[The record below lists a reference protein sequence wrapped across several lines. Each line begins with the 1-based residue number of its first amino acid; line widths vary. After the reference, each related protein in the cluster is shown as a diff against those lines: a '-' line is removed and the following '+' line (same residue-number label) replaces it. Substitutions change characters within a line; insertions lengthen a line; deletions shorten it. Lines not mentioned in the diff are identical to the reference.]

1 MAHIVEFTI
10 KGLAGR
16 TEPLYR
22 ALDPHVNIFWGLN
35 GRGKT
40 SLLRILD
47 SALQND
53 SGTIFNVPFTSAE
66 ILIEVPEHGATIRRT
81 VSIEDI
87 NKETDVPYPP
97 GLRYEFGDD
106 SPIAFGR
113 APQNAWKT
121 KILASSRE
129 SERTKIR
136 LLGKL
141 GYTYLPISRRRQS
154 KNSQRYDRLLRN
166 SGSDLITEI
175 DFNRFFA
182 QQIKA
187 VWEDFHQNTLR
198 TIRQIQQKGLALILS
213 ELFEGV
219 AGDKSPE
226 LSDRD
231 LRVEHQLVVDY
242 LKEQNIPIKFSLDTF
257 NSRYSQDSYLRRVVN
272 DIQEIKNEID
282 ATLGPER
289 EFRDVLQ
296 SMFRENKRFI
306 VDDGSGPSGNDIR
319 VEIDGSNIPLESL
332 SSGEQQLIHLL
343 LETLAAADS
352 TIMIDE
358 PEISMHVDWQQR
370 LVSSM
375 RRINPNCQILLATH
389 SPEIMANIDNEFIFQ
404 L

>member
-1 MAHIVEFTI
+1 M
-10 KGLAGR
+10 
-16 TEPLYR
+16 
-22 ALDPHVNIFWGLN
+22 
-35 GRGKT
+35 
-40 SLLRILD
+40 
-47 SALQND
+47 
-53 SGTIFNVPFTSAE
+53 
-66 ILIEVPEHGATIRRT
+66 
-81 VSIEDI
+81 
-87 NKETDVPYPP
+87 
-97 GLRYEFGDD
+97 
-106 SPIAFGR
+106 
-113 APQNAWKT
+113 
-121 KILASSRE
+121 
-129 SERTKIR
+129 
-136 LLGKL
+136 